1 MRRLS
6 RCHVCVVRAVIC
18 DVAPPSCPANASQVE
33 AQIRALREEADQE
46 AEAAEQRRRQER
58 RRQKARLQQRLARK
72 RAKKQAAK
80 ERRAAE
86 QRAKM
91 QAEEA
96 AKVREQLRR
105 MKEDDMEQELRSSVG
120 FGTSGMPA
128 GLNSSNM
135 SLTGG
140 LPSIGKPAAAS
151 PSGVTSNTSG
161 GGNGMAGSP
170 PSSVGFNPMPE
181 SSIAA
186 LKRQTLA
193 PQGSARRLQALGT
206 TAASATTSDA
216 RTSSETRTRR
226 RRSLARRGSAK
237 AVAAAGE
244 QASLAS
250 HGARML
256 QSLLHQDDQ
265 GDGQQPRQQPRQQ
278 RQRQADSSGTA
289 SIGRGGG
296 VGGVQNT
303 TAGGSRTGSVG
314 FTMNSGPAMAQPRS
328 GRGRLGMLTPLK
340 APTNTAH
347 RGGGSGARVQPFGSQ
362 DDALS
367 ALLGRS

>member
-1 MRRLS
+1 M
-6 RCHVCVVRAVIC
+6 
-18 DVAPPSCPANASQVE
+18 E

-206 TAASATTSDA
+206 PAASATTSDA

-226 RRSLARRGSAK
+226 RRSLARRGSPRWALRGSRRPSPPTALACCSRCSTRTTRAMGSNPGSSPGSSASGRPT
-237 AVAAAGE
+237 AVARLLLAAAE
-244 QASLAS
+244 
-250 HGARML
+250 
-256 QSLLHQDDQ
+256 
-265 GDGQQPRQQPRQQ
+265 
-278 RQRQADSSGTA
+278 
-289 SIGRGGG
+289 
-296 VGGVQNT
+296 V
-303 TAGGSRTGSVG
+303 
-314 FTMNSGPAMAQPRS
+314 
-328 GRGRLGMLTPLK
+328 
-340 APTNTAH
+340 
-347 RGGGSGARVQPFGSQ
+347 
-362 DDALS
+362 
-367 ALLGRS
+367 